1 MLILT
6 FATSYEVF
14 VRYVVRNPTA
24 WAFDLAYI
32 MYGAMFMMAGAYA
45 LSQKAHVRGDFLY
58 RLFPPRVQ
66 AGIDLVLYFLFFFP
80 GMLALVYAGY
90 VYAAESWAYRPYGIG
105 GLVGEV
111 SINSPVGVPVSPL
124 KTILP
129 IAAFLLVLQGIAETI
144 RCVQCLRTGAWPQRL
159 KDVEEL
165 ETQLI
170 REHQEADGSARN
182 GKRNWKRRKPPRRAA
197 KETRARNDP
206 SPGRHGNDGVLRR
219 LDLPGLSH
227 LLHAGRAGRRSSAT
241 TRTPRPTR

>member
-1 MLILT
+1 MERVLLFIDHLSQWTGKAFAWSMLILT

-14 VRYVVRNPTA
+14 VRYALRNPTA

-45 LSQKAHVRGDFLY
+45 LSQKAHVRGDFIY
-58 RLFPPRVQ
+58 RLWPPRVQ
-66 AGIDLVLYFLFFFP
+66 AGIDLVLYILFFFP

-90 VYAAESWAYRPYGIG
+90 VYAAESWAYRPYGID

-129 IAAFLLVLQGIAETI
+129 VAAFLLVLQGIAETI

-159 KDVEEL
+159 RDVEEL

-170 REHQEADGSARN
+170 RQHQEELEAQ
-182 GKRNWKRRKPPRRAA
+182 KRKEELEAQKAA
-197 KETRARNDP
+197 PQGGE
-206 SPGRHGNDGVLRR
+206 GNEG
-219 LDLPGLSH
+219 
-227 LLHAGRAGRRSSAT
+227 T
-241 TRTPRPTR
+241 K

>member
-1 MLILT
+1 MERVLFFIDHLSQWVGKAFAWSMLILT
-6 FATSYEVF
+6 LATSYEVF
-14 VRYVVRNPTA
+14 VRYALRNPTA
-24 WAFDLAYI
+24 WAFDLSYI

-45 LSQKAHVRGDFLY
+45 LSQKSHVRGDFLY

-66 AGIDLVLYFLFFFP
+66 AGIDLALYFLFFFP

-90 VYAAESWAYRPYGIG
+90 IYAAESWAYRPYGIN

-129 IAAFLLVLQGIAETI
+129 AAAFLLVLQGIAESI
-144 RCVQCLRTGAWPQRL
+144 RCIQCLRTGAWPQRL

-170 REHQEADGSARN
+170 RQHQEEMEAQQQ
-182 GKRNWKRRKPPRRAA
+182 
-197 KETRARNDP
+197 KEKLEAEKA
-206 SPGRHGNDGVLRR
+206 SPQGGEGNEG
-219 LDLPGLSH
+219 PQ
-227 LLHAGRAGRRSSAT
+227 
-241 TRTPRPTR
+241 

>member
-1 MLILT
+1 MERVLLFIDHLSQWVGKAFAWSMLILT

-14 VRYVVRNPTA
+14 VRYALRNPTS
-24 WAFDLAYI
+24 WAFDLSYI

-66 AGIDLVLYFLFFFP
+66 AGIDLALYFLFFFP

-90 VYAAESWAYRPYGIG
+90 VYAAESWAYRPYGING
-105 GLVGEV
+105 PLGEV

-129 IAAFLLVLQGIAETI
+129 VAAFLLVLQGIAETI

-165 ETQLI
+165 ETQMI
-170 REHQEADGSARN
+170 REHQEKLAAD
-182 GKRNWKRRKPPRRAA
+182 KREEELNAQKAA
-197 KETRARNDP
+197 PQGGEGTEGP
-206 SPGRHGNDGVLRR
+206 Q
-219 LDLPGLSH
+219 
-227 LLHAGRAGRRSSAT
+227 
-241 TRTPRPTR
+241 

>member
-1 MLILT
+1 MERVLFFIDHLSQWVGKAFAWSMLILT

-14 VRYVVRNPTA
+14 VRYALRNPTA
-24 WAFDLAYI
+24 WAFDLSYI

-58 RLFPPRVQ
+58 RLLPPRVQ
-66 AGIDLVLYFLFFFP
+66 AGIDLALYFLFFFP

-90 VYAAESWAYRPYGIG
+90 IYAAESWAYRPYGIN

-129 IAAFLLVLQGIAETI
+129 VAAFLLVLQGIAESI
-144 RCVQCLRTGAWPQRL
+144 RCIQCLRTGAWPQRL

-165 ETQLI
+165 ETQLV
-170 REHQEADGSARN
+170 RQHAEEMEAQ
-182 GKRNWKRRKPPRRAA
+182 KRKEEEEA
-197 KETRARNDP
+197 KKATPQGGE
-206 SPGRHGNDGVLRR
+206 GNEG
-219 LDLPGLSH
+219 PQ
-227 LLHAGRAGRRSSAT
+227 
-241 TRTPRPTR
+241 

>member
-1 MLILT
+1 MERVLLFIDHLSQWVGKAFAWSMLILT

-14 VRYVVRNPTA
+14 VRYVLRSPTA

-66 AGIDLVLYFLFFFP
+66 AGIDLALYFLFFFP

-90 VYAAESWAYRPYGIG
+90 VYAAESWAYRPYGITG
-105 GLVGEV
+105 PMGEV

-129 IAAFLLVLQGIAETI
+129 VAAFLLVLQGIAESI

-165 ETQLI
+165 ETQMI
-170 REHQEADGSARN
+170 REHQEKLAADMREEE
-182 GKRNWKRRKPPRRAA
+182 RKAQKPA
-197 KETRARNDP
+197 
-206 SPGRHGNDGVLRR
+206 SPDGEGNEG
-219 LDLPGLSH
+219 
-227 LLHAGRAGRRSSAT
+227 
-241 TRTPRPTR
+241 PTK

>member
-1 MLILT
+1 MERVLLFIDHLSQWVGKAFAWSMLILT

-14 VRYVVRNPTA
+14 VRYALRNPTS
-24 WAFDLAYI
+24 WAFDLSYI

-66 AGIDLVLYFLFFFP
+66 AGIDLALYFLFFFP

-90 VYAAESWAYRPYGIG
+90 VYAAESWAYRPYGING
-105 GLVGEV
+105 PLGEV

-129 IAAFLLVLQGIAETI
+129 VAAFLLVLQGIAETI

-165 ETQLI
+165 ETQMI
-170 REHQEADGSARN
+170 REHQEKLAAT
-182 GKRNWKRRKPPRRAA
+182 KREEELKAQEAA
-197 KETRARNDP
+197 PQGGEGNEDP
-206 SPGRHGNDGVLRR
+206 
-219 LDLPGLSH
+219 
-227 LLHAGRAGRRSSAT
+227 T
-241 TRTPRPTR
+241 K

>member
-1 MLILT
+1 MERVLLFIDHLSQWVGKAFAWSMLILT
-6 FATSYEVF
+6 LATSYEVF
-14 VRYVVRNPTA
+14 VRYVVRSPTA

-58 RLFPPRVQ
+58 RLFPPRMQ

-129 IAAFLLVLQGIAETI
+129 LSAFLLVLQGIAETI
-144 RCVQCLRTGAWPQRL
+144 RCIQCLRTGAWPQRL

-170 REHQEADGSARN
+170 REHQEEMEAL
-182 GKRNWKRRKPPRRAA
+182 KRKEELEAQKAA
-197 KETRARNDP
+197 PQGGE
-206 SPGRHGNDGVLRR
+206 GNEG
-219 LDLPGLSH
+219 
-227 LLHAGRAGRRSSAT
+227 T
-241 TRTPRPTR
+241 K